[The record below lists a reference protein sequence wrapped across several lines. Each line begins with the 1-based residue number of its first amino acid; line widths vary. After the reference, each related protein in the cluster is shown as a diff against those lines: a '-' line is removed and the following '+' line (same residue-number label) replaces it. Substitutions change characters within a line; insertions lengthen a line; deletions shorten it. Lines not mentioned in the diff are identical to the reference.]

1 MMTSRPPDRS
11 LLLALLMSL
20 LAACSAPTDSPDAV
34 RNGATVRVSADAWA
48 DNWFA
53 FYLGDRLVHEDGV
66 SIETERS
73 FNAESFEFEAR
84 YPMQLNVV
92 LKDFRENDTGLEY
105 IGQRNQQMGD
115 GGFIAQF
122 KDAETGRTI
131 AVTDS
136 GWKCLV
142 VHRAPLDKAC
152 EGTTDP
158 VVGEAPCEAEIIA
171 PPAGW
176 TDPDF
181 DDSAWTSATE
191 FSARE
196 VDPKGGYDEID
207 WDPSAQLVWTSDLE
221 ADNTLLC
228 RLTVGD

>member
-1 MMTSRPPDRS
+1 MMMSRPPDRPP
-11 LLLALLMSL
+11 LLALLMPL
-20 LAACSAPTDSPDAV
+20 VAACSAPADSPDV
-34 RNGATVRVSADAWA
+34 GRDGATVRVSADAWA

-53 FYLGDRLVHEDGV
+53 LYLGDRLVHEDGV

-73 FNAESFEFEAR
+73 FNAESFEFDAG

-115 GGFIAQF
+115 GGFVAQF

-136 GWKCLV
+136 GWTCLV

-152 EGTTDP
+152 EGETDP
-158 VVGEAPCEAEIIA
+158 VVGEAPCEYESLAA
-171 PPAGW
+171 PLDGRTSTSTTRRGRRRPSSAPATW
-176 TDPDF
+176 TRR
-181 DDSAWTSATE
+181 AATTR
-191 FSARE
+191 STGTPR
-196 VDPKGGYDEID
+196 PTHLDER
-207 WDPSAQLVWTSDLE
+207 PR
-221 ADNTLLC
+221 N
-228 RLTVGD
+228 

>member
-1 MMTSRPPDRS
+1 MRF
-11 LLLALLMSL
+11 LLLTLLPM

-73 FNAESFEFEAR
+73 FNAESFEFEAT

-142 VHRAPLDKAC
+142 VHKAPLDKAC
-152 EGTTDP
+152 EAETDP
-158 VVGEAPCEAEIIA
+158 VAGEAPCEYESLAE
-171 PPAGW
+171 PAGW
-176 TDPDF
+176 MDLDF
-181 DDSAWTSATE
+181 DDSAWTPATE

-196 VDPKGGYDEID
+196 VDPKGGYDGID
-207 WDPSAQLVWTSDLE
+207 WNPSAQLIWTSDLE
-221 ADNTLLC
+221 TDNTLLC
-228 RLTVGD
+228 RLTVDG